1 MKTVLTAVDQLPE
14 KAIHRFRFLLTF
26 VLSTQ
31 FFPQRWRQSSLA
43 CMIIIWSIQTVNFCQ
58 VSVRSLLN
66 LQMLYIVSLLVTYD
80 TMVSLIC
87 FFFALFLIHSF
98 GLHRGVWVSRSS
110 GRARYGA
117 GAPGTRAS
125 ESELAV
131 PNNTWELSRPEREP
145 VSPASAGRYWP
156 TEGESLCPLHRQ
168 AGTDPLGERA
178 CVPCIGRQV
187 LTHWA
192 TREALFLSFF
202 FYFFFFFLPGVR
214 TLSIRSTHFDF

>member
-1 MKTVLTAVDQLPE
+1 
-14 KAIHRFRFLLTF
+14 
-26 VLSTQ
+26 
-31 FFPQRWRQSSLA
+31 
-43 CMIIIWSIQTVNFCQ
+43 
-58 VSVRSLLN
+58 
-66 LQMLYIVSLLVTYD
+66 MLYIVSLLVTYD

-98 GLHRGVWVSRSS
+98 GLHRGVLVSRSS

-131 PNNTWELSRPEREP
+131 PRLSF
-145 VSPASAGRYWP
+145 SATRGSFPDRR
-156 TEGESLCPLHRQ
+156 ESLCPLHRQ

-187 LTHWA
+187 LTHWG
-192 TREALFLSFF
+192 REPVSPASAGR
-202 FYFFFFFLPGVR
+202 Y
-214 TLSIRSTHFDF
+214 